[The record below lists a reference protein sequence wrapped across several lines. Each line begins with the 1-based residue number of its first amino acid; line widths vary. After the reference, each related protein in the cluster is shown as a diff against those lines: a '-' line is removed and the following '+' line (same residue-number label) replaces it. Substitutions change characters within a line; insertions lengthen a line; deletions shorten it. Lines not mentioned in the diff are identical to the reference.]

1 MFTVLRK
8 GFLILFAI
16 VLLGLTVGVALGADA
31 LFERALRAWGPH
43 AFGGQPIAF
52 SDAELAIFG
61 GRANVSDFRAGT
73 DEYPLLELERGGLEV
88 GVGAALAGRVHVRNA
103 ELVGTRL
110 HLIVREDG
118 TLAFDPGPPPPEVEP
133 GKPPPPRERPL
144 PKAENRD
151 LVQIVAEYWERYQ
164 AYKEYYD
171 KYGGIFSGG
180 ADEDAEPPP
189 PPTRF
194 PGKPD
199 FVAAAQE
206 RRRVER
212 AARGAFWL
220 ERAAIED
227 FRWETLDQRN
237 GQPLLPELKGFT
249 FALEHLGTPPGGETM
264 PATVRG
270 EGELADGGAIGF
282 RLDLARDGGDSA
294 LEFRAVGVPTEA
306 LVALAK
312 NALPFQV
319 SGGALDVVAD
329 GLRFRDEAL
338 AGRVR
343 VELRGV
349 NVQPRRISPQVLG
362 VDAAVFCQLLNDA
375 MARAPVAFS
384 IVLGGTPTR
393 PTFDVE
399 NETDLGE
406 LLGGAVK
413 AEVRRR
419 AEALIDEQAGR
430 LQEKAGEVLNE
441 KLGGKLDGV
450 LGDDAAAGLGG
461 ALGDKAKESLGGL
474 LGGEKPKDAPKPP
487 PKPKEKPKEKPQ
499 QQRAPR

>member
-1 MFTVLRK
+1 
-8 GFLILFAI
+8 
-16 VLLGLTVGVALGADA
+16 
-31 LFERALRAWGPH
+31 
-43 AFGGQPIAF
+43 
-52 SDAELAIFG
+52 
-61 GRANVSDFRAGT
+61 
-73 DEYPLLELERGGLEV
+73 
-88 GVGAALAGRVHVRNA
+88 
-103 ELVGTRL
+103 
-110 HLIVREDG
+110 
-118 TLAFDPGPPPPEVEP
+118 
-133 GKPPPPRERPL
+133 
-144 PKAENRD
+144 
-151 LVQIVAEYWERYQ
+151 
-164 AYKEYYD
+164 
-171 KYGGIFSGG
+171 
-180 ADEDAEPPP
+180 
-189 PPTRF
+189 
-194 PGKPD
+194 
-199 FVAAAQE
+199 
-206 RRRVER
+206 
-212 AARGAFWL
+212 
-220 ERAAIED
+220 
-227 FRWETLDQRN
+227 
-237 GQPLLPELKGFT
+237 
-249 FALEHLGTPPGGETM
+249 
-264 PATVRG
+264 
-270 EGELADGGAIGF
+270 
-282 RLDLARDGGDSA
+282 
-294 LEFRAVGVPTEA
+294 
-306 LVALAK
+306 
-312 NALPFQV
+312 
-319 SGGALDVVAD
+319 
-329 GLRFRDEAL
+329 
-338 AGRVR
+338 
-343 VELRGV
+343 LRGV